1 MNVNAMLQRTCAD
14 VPGLLRGALVLL
26 PDGFHL
32 GSIGA
37 ERVLDLEPMIRAAAR
52 CLAARP
58 VPVVG
63 DDGAAPFCEYVLVFD
78 DEVLVVQSGRRDPRL
93 ALVVACDREPNLA
106 LVQQACRVAIT
117 AIESSIDLSA
127 WGMAS

>member
-1 MNVNAMLQRTCAD
+1 VNVSTAIQRACAD
-14 VPGLLRGALVLL
+14 VPGLVRAVLVLL

-32 GSIGA
+32 GSVGA
-37 ERVLDLEPMIRAAAR
+37 DRVLDLEPMIRAAAR

-58 VPVVG
+58 VPAIR
-63 DDGAAPFCEYVLVFD
+63 DDGAAPFVEYVLVFD
-78 DEVLVVQSGRRDPRL
+78 DEVIVVESGRRDPRL

-106 LVQQACRVAIT
+106 LVQQACRVAIA
-117 AIESSIDLSA
+117 AIEDTVDLAA

>member
-1 MNVNAMLQRTCAD
+1 MNVTTSIQRACAD
-14 VPGLLRGALVLL
+14 IPGLLRAVLVLM

-32 GSIGA
+32 GSVGA

-58 VPVVG
+58 VPAIR
-63 DDGAAPFCEYVLVFD
+63 DHGADPFVEYVLVFD

-93 ALVVACDREPNLA
+93 ALVVACTREPNLA
-106 LVQQACRVAIT
+106 FVQHACRAAIT
-117 AIESSIDLSA
+117 ALEEHVDLTQ